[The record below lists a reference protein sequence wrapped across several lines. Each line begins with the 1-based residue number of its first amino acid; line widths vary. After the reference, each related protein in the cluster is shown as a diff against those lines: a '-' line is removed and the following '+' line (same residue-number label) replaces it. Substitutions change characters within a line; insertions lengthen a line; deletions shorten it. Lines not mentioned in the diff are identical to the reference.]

1 MHIVSVN
8 TAIAKNLD
16 IGNKTVSTGIFKEPR
31 QGGAMISSRGVEGD
45 TIVDTAVHGGEDQ
58 AVYLYSAADY
68 QWWSE
73 LLGRELAP
81 GMFGENLTVSAFP
94 QRPLRIGDQLQIN
107 GNVHLEITAP
117 RIPCVKFAT
126 KMADPIFVKKFVA
139 AERPGAYARVLAP
152 GLVCAGDTV
161 SWQLTDNDYATV
173 NEVFIEWHRK
183 NYSVAVF
190 QKALNSPI
198 SKIARA
204 IIEGR
209 YLNGR

>member
-8 TAIAKNLD
+8 TAIATNLD

-31 QGGAMISSRGVEGD
+31 QGGAMISALGVEGD
-45 TIVDTAVHGGEDQ
+45 TIVDTSVHGGEDQ

-73 LLGRELAP
+73 LLGRELSP

-94 QRPLRIGDQLQIN
+94 QRPLRIGDRLLIN
-107 GNVHLEITAP
+107 GSVHLEITAP
-117 RIPCVKFAT
+117 RVPCVKFAT
-126 KMADPIFVKKFVA
+126 KMGDPTFVKKFVA
-139 AERPGAYARVLAP
+139 AERPGAYARVLSP
-152 GLVCAGDTV
+152 GRVSAGDTV

-173 NEVFIEWHRK
+173 NEVFVEWHRK
-183 NYSVAVF
+183 DWSVAVF
-190 QKALNSPI
+190 QKAVNSPI

-204 IIEGR
+204 IIEER
-209 YLNGR
+209 YLKGR